1 MRQRLDF
8 ARSSCRGDDVGPPRL
23 ARHVEAEHDDTRRA
37 ESHDMHNFA
46 MLKRVSGAPV
56 GTGQRGLGEG
66 HFGQDEVR
74 DGQWSVQKYVTD

>member
-1 MRQRLDF
+1 M
-8 ARSSCRGDDVGPPRL
+8 GPPRL

-56 GTGQRGLGEG
+56 GTGQQGLEEG

-74 DGQWSVQKYVTD
+74 DGQWSVQKLRYGLKASGRFALRSSCM